1 MSWYWIVLIVVVSIY
16 IYLSF
21 AIATT
26 SLLSNLN
33 DDIGWVG
40 DAILGLLWPI
50 TFLLMWILVCAN
62 KLNEKDEN
70 PNRQES
76 HQGVYD

>member
-1 MSWYWIVLIVVVSIY
+1 MNWYWIVLIVVVSIY

-50 TFLLMWILVCAN
+50 TFLLLAILYCAV
-62 KLNEKDEN
+62 KLNKEYETQ
-70 PNRQES
+70 NRKES
-76 HQGVYD
+76 DQGHA

>member
-26 SLLSNLN
+26 ALLSNLN

-50 TFLLMWILVCAN
+50 TFLLLAIVYCAV
-62 KLNEKDEN
+62 KLNKEN
-70 PNRQES
+70 ETQN
-76 HQGVYD
+76 H

>member
-21 AIATT
+21 AISTT
-26 SLLSNLN
+26 ALLSNLN

-50 TFLLMWILVCAN
+50 TFLLMWILFCAI
-62 KLNEKDEN
+62 KLNEKDE
-70 PNRQES
+70 
-76 HQGVYD
+76 